1 MERKIT
7 LVVFMMA
14 TIISLVG
21 LGLSQQAFAKSA
33 PFGLSEDQPFSQQS
47 DITDEVKAQIF
58 ETYGKLPLNF
68 EANYG
73 QTDNQVSFLSKG
85 SGYILFLTPREAVFS
100 LIKQAE
106 QNDNQQSSEFVV
118 IRMQMLDANDSPK
131 ISGVDELPNKSNYF
145 IGNDPEKWYTD
156 IPNYKKVMYQDIYQD
171 IDLIFYGNQRQL
183 EYDFVVMPNADP
195 SVIKLGFEGVDKL
208 TIDKDGNLILHIN
221 NDKIIQHA
229 PVIYQEYDGVKK
241 NVSGK
246 YVLNNNDQV
255 GFDISTYNSELPLVI
270 DPVLIYSTY
279 LGGSGIDEGN
289 DIAVDS
295 SGNAYVTGE
304 TFSSDFPLTN
314 PIDGTKGIGSDA
326 FVTKI
331 NSAGDAL
338 VYSTYLGGSTSIDGF
353 SFSDSGEGIAVDSS
367 GNVYVVGVT
376 FTDDFPTMNPID
388 GTIDGITDT
397 FVTKI
402 NSAGNA
408 LVYSTYLGGNSI
420 DNGSDIAVDSSGNA
434 YVTGTTFSSNFPTKF
449 PIQGTSGG
457 VDAFVTKFNSAGSA
471 HVYSTYLG
479 GCNSESGNGIAVDSS
494 GNAYVTGN
502 TASDGML
509 CPTVF
514 PTTNPI
520 QGTHGGGFA
529 DAFVTK
535 FNSAGDA
542 HVYSTFLGGS
552 SSDTGNDIAVDSSG
566 NAYVTGT
573 TSSSDFPTTN
583 PIDGTLNSQDA
594 FVTKINSAGDA
605 HVYST
610 YLGGSSGDSGGSIA
624 VDSSGNAYVTGET
637 SSSDFPT
644 TNPIQGTFGGG
655 TTDTFVTKI
664 NSAGDAHVYST
675 FLGGSSRDVGHGIAV
690 DSSENAY
697 VIGETQSTNF
707 PTKFPI
713 QGTKGSGFQPDAFV
727 TKIGDDIV
735 IGGINIPI
743 DQSALLLAGA
753 QSISMWMIPVVV
765 AGIGIGIFVI
775 KRRK

>member
-1 MERKIT
+1 MP
-7 LVVFMMA
+7 
-14 TIISLVG
+14 VG
-21 LGLSQQAFAKSA
+21 TAGTVKGIHQKELK
-33 PFGLSEDQPFSQQS
+33 
-47 DITDEVKAQIF
+47 DEVKAQIF

-85 SGYILFLTPREAVFS
+85 SGYTLFLTPREAVFS

-279 LGGSGIDEGN
+279 LGGSGIDVGN

-331 NSAGDAL
+331 NSAGSAL
-338 VYSTYLGGSTSIDGF
+338 VYSTYLGGSTNISGF
-353 SFSDSGEGIAVDSS
+353 SNNDIGEGIAVDSS

-388 GTIDGITDT
+388 GTIDGTTDT

-402 NSAGNA
+402 NSAGSA
-408 LVYSTYLGGNSI
+408 LVYSTFLGGSSG
-420 DNGSDIAVDSSGNA
+420 DGGTGIALDSSGNA
-434 YVTGTTFSSNFPTKF
+434 YVTGDTLSSNFPTTN
-449 PIQGTSGG
+449 PIQGTFGG
-457 VDAFVTKFNSAGSA
+457 FTDTFVTKINSAGSA

-479 GCNSESGNGIAVDSS
+479 GSINDSGEGIAVDSS
-494 GNAYVTGN
+494 GNAYVIGK
-502 TASDGML
+502 TAS
-509 CPTVF
+509 
-514 PTTNPI
+514 
-520 QGTHGGGFA
+520 
-529 DAFVTK
+529 
-535 FNSAGDA
+535 S
-542 HVYSTFLGGS
+542 
-552 SSDTGNDIAVDSSG
+552 
-566 NAYVTGT
+566 
-573 TSSSDFPTTN
+573 
-583 PIDGTLNSQDA
+583 
-594 FVTKINSAGDA
+594 
-605 HVYST
+605 
-610 YLGGSSGDSGGSIA
+610 
-624 VDSSGNAYVTGET
+624 
-637 SSSDFPT
+637 
-644 TNPIQGTFGGG
+644 
-655 TTDTFVTKI
+655 
-664 NSAGDAHVYST
+664 
-675 FLGGSSRDVGHGIAV
+675 
-690 DSSENAY
+690 
-697 VIGETQSTNF
+697 NF
-707 PTKFPI
+707 PTEFPI
-713 QGTKGSGFQPDAFV
+713 QGTIGSDFQDDAFV
-727 TKIGDDIV
+727 TKIGELMPDV
-735 IGGINIPI
+735 PIGGTFVPI
-743 DQSALLLAGA
+743 DQSALLLAGV
-753 QSISMWMIPVVV
+753 QSISMWMIPVVI

>member
-420 DNGSDIAVDSSGNA
+420 DNGSDIS
-434 YVTGTTFSSNFPTKF
+434 
-449 PIQGTSGG
+449 
-457 VDAFVTKFNSAGSA
+457 
-471 HVYSTYLG
+471 
-479 GCNSESGNGIAVDSS
+479 
-494 GNAYVTGN
+494 
-502 TASDGML
+502 
-509 CPTVF
+509 
-514 PTTNPI
+514 
-520 QGTHGGGFA
+520 
-529 DAFVTK
+529 
-535 FNSAGDA
+535 
-542 HVYSTFLGGS
+542 
-552 SSDTGNDIAVDSSG
+552 
-566 NAYVTGT
+566 
-573 TSSSDFPTTN
+573 
-583 PIDGTLNSQDA
+583 
-594 FVTKINSAGDA
+594 
-605 HVYST
+605 
-610 YLGGSSGDSGGSIA
+610 